1 MSRDAFRRPRPL
13 RGFLSAL
20 ALLYAAAAHATISG
34 TVLTSDGQPIEGCRV
49 SVVEGGLASTTG
61 PRGRFTL
68 PGVTPP
74 VRLQVAHPRFREQP
88 INVEPHGPH
97 ELEIRLE
104 PRQEVYE
111 EITVSATR
119 DASGTFQPVSVA
131 ASSIRPGRKAAPPTR
146 FVDVI
151 EGVPGV
157 AESGQGGHF
166 QTFSVRGL
174 GGQRVLNLFAGAP
187 IVTERRA
194 GVALSFADPL
204 ILGTVDVLRGPSS
217 SYYGSGAMGGVV
229 QAFPRRFEG
238 LQATGGYGTGS
249 DEAYQLVGWGNDS
262 WSVGVAHRQAE
273 DARTPDGERLFS
285 RFERF
290 SGTVERFWSLGEKTS
305 LELVL
310 LPAAARDIG
319 KPNAEFPE
327 RTTLYPEENHL
338 VASLTARKSGSYRVN
353 VWAHPNELV
362 TEATEGAER
371 SLVDD
376 EATDFGANAQ
386 WELALPW
393 KLSGRAGLDYFGR
406 RSVRAVE
413 ETFVDGVRVDT
424 ASTLDGDQDTLAAYG
439 AVRRPVGRA
448 TLEAGTRFTW
458 LTQGNAGFDSREDTA
473 WTGFAGATVPL
484 AGGFELAAN
493 AGTGFRFPTLSERF
507 FTGTTGRG
515 EVISNLD
522 LEPER
527 SVSADVGLRYYGTR
541 LFIAG
546 YLFRLRV
553 DDYIERITLEP
564 GVRTFVNRTQGTL
577 EGVELEGFFQTT
589 RRLRL
594 SWEGQYTDGESDQG
608 ETLADVAPH
617 RIAVQGNWEGER
629 WSLTARLQH
638 RFEKDDIGPG
648 EQPVAATEIL
658 SLTVGYELRPG
669 LHLSLSG
676 DNLLDETYLP
686 SADEQ
691 SVAAPERSVGLAL
704 HWSS

>member
-1 MSRDAFRRPRPL
+1 MSRPARRRSLCFLLPL
-13 RGFLSAL
+13 VAL
-20 ALLYAAAAHATISG
+20 GAVPARAAISG
-34 TVLTSDGQPIEGCRV
+34 IVLTSGGRPVEGCRV
-49 SVVEGGLASTTG
+49 SVVESGEATTTD
-61 PRGRFTL
+61 PRGRFDL
-68 PGVTPP
+68 PSVDPP
-74 VRLQVAHPRFREQP
+74 VRLQVAHPRFHELP
-88 INVEPHGPH
+88 VEVGPRGPR

-119 DASGTFQPVSVA
+119 DASGVFQPVSVA
-131 ASSIRPGRKAAPPTR
+131 ASSIRPGRKGAPPAR

-174 GGQRVLNLFAGAP
+174 GGQRVLSLFAGAP

-194 GVALSFADPL
+194 GAALSFADPL
-204 ILGTVDVLRGPSS
+204 ILGTIDVLRGPSS
-217 SYYGSGAMGGVV
+217 SYYGSGAMGGVI

-238 LQATGGYGTGS
+238 LQAGGGYTSGG
-249 DEAYQLVGWGNDS
+249 DEAYQLVGWGNES
-262 WSVGVAHRQAE
+262 WSVGLAHRQAN
-273 DARTPDGERLFS
+273 DARTPAGQRLFS

-290 SGTVERFWSLGEKTS
+290 SGSVERFWSLDGDTTV
-305 LELVL
+305 ELVL

-319 KPNAEFPE
+319 KPNAEFPQ
-327 RTTLYPEENHL
+327 RPTLYPEENHL
-338 VASLTARKSGSYRVN
+338 VASLTARKTGSYRVN

-362 TEATEGAER
+362 TEATEGAEH

-386 WELALPW
+386 WEIALPG

-413 ETFVDGVRVDT
+413 ETFVDGLRVDT
-424 ASTLDGDQDTLAAYG
+424 AATLDGDQDTLAAYG
-439 AVRRPVGRA
+439 ALRRTLGRA

-458 LTQGNAGFDSREDTA
+458 LAQSNAGLDDREDTA

-484 AGGFELAAN
+484 ASGFELAAN

-515 EVISNLD
+515 DVISNLD
-522 LEPER
+522 LQPER
-527 SVSADVGLRYYGTR
+527 SVSADLGLRYFGDR
-541 LFIAG
+541 LFVAG
-546 YLFRLRV
+546 YLFRDEI

-564 GVRTFVNRTQGTL
+564 GVRTFVNRGSGTL

-594 SWEGQYTDGESDQG
+594 SWEGQYTDGEADTG

-617 RIAVQGNWEGER
+617 RIAVQGDWEGER
-629 WSLTARLQH
+629 WSLAARLQH
-638 RFEKDDIGPG
+638 RFDKDEVGPG
-648 EQPVAATEIL
+648 EQPVDTAEIL
-658 SLTVGYELRPG
+658 SLTVGYDLRPG
-669 LHLSLSG
+669 LHLSLTG

-686 SADEQ
+686 SADEL
-691 SVAAPERSVGLAL
+691 SVPAPERSFSLAL
-704 HWSS
+704 HWNP

>member
-1 MSRDAFRRPRPL
+1 MTSGKAY
-13 RGFLSAL
+13 SAL
-20 ALLYAAAAHATISG
+20 RWIVSGVTFALAAPAYSTISG
-34 TVLTSDGQPIEGCRV
+34 TVLTAAGQPIEGCRV
-49 SVVEGGLASTTG
+49 AVVEGGPATTTG
-61 PRGRFTL
+61 AQGRFSL
-68 PGVTPP
+68 SGVTPP
-74 VRLQVAHPRFREQP
+74 VRLEVSHPRFRKQP
-88 INVEPHGPH
+88 VEVGAGAAQQ
-97 ELEIRLE
+97 LEIRLQ

-131 ASSIRPGRKAAPPTR
+131 ASSLRPGRKAAPPAR

-166 QTFSVRGL
+166 QTFSVRGVA
-174 GGQRVLNLFAGAP
+174 GQRVLNLFAGAP
-187 IVTERRA
+187 IFTERRA

-204 ILGTVDVLRGPSS
+204 ILGTIDVLRGPSS
-217 SYYGSGAMGGVV
+217 SYYGSGALGGVI

-238 LQATGGYGTGS
+238 LQATAGYATGG
-249 DEAYQLVGWGNDS
+249 DEAYQLVGWGDDS
-262 WSVGVAHRQAE
+262 WSVGLAHRKAR
-273 DARTPDGERLFS
+273 DATTPDGERIFS
-285 RFERF
+285 RFERY
-290 SGTVERFWSLGEKTS
+290 SASVERFWGLGEKTS

-319 KPNAEFPE
+319 KPNVDYPQ

-338 VASLTARKSGSYRVN
+338 VASLTARKSGSYRAN

-386 WELALPW
+386 WELSLPW
-393 KLSGRAGLDYFGR
+393 KLAGRAGLDYVGR

-439 AVRRPVGRA
+439 TVRRPLGRA

-458 LTQGNAGFDSREDTA
+458 LTQGNAGFDRREDTA
-473 WTGFAGATVPL
+473 WTGFAGATMPL
-484 AGGFELAAN
+484 GGGFELAAN

-522 LEPER
+522 LESER
-527 SVSADVGLRYYGTR
+527 SISADLGLRYYGSR
-541 LFIAG
+541 LFVAG
-546 YLFRLRV
+546 YLFRSRV

-577 EGVELEGFFQTT
+577 EGVELEGFFQAT
-589 RRLRL
+589 RGVRL
-594 SWEGQYTDGESDQG
+594 SWEGQYTDGESDRG

-617 RIAVQGNWEGER
+617 RIAVQGDWEGER
-629 WSLTARLQH
+629 WSLAARLQH
-638 RFEKDDIGPG
+638 RFDKDDVGPG
-648 EQPVAATEIL
+648 EQPVAAAEIL
-658 SLTVGYELRPG
+658 SLTVGYDLRPG

-691 SVAAPERSVGLAL
+691 SVPAPERSLGLAL
-704 HWSS
+704 HWSP

>member
-1 MSRDAFRRPRPL
+1 MA
-13 RGFLSAL
+13 
-20 ALLYAAAAHATISG
+20 
-34 TVLTSDGQPIEGCRV
+34 
-49 SVVEGGLASTTG
+49 VVEGGPATTTSAQ
-61 PRGRFTL
+61 GRFSFS
-68 PGVTPP
+68 GVTPP
-74 VRLQVAHPRFREQP
+74 VRLEVSHPRFRKQP
-88 INVEPHGPH
+88 VDVGVGAAQH
-97 ELEIRLE
+97 LEIRLE

-131 ASSIRPGRKAAPPTR
+131 ASSIRPGRKVAPPAR
-146 FVDVI
+146 LVDVI

-166 QTFSVRGL
+166 QTFSVRGVA
-174 GGQRVLNLFAGAP
+174 GQRVLNLFAGAP
-187 IVTERRA
+187 IFTERRA

-217 SYYGSGAMGGVV
+217 SYYGSGAMGGVI

-238 LQATGGYGTGS
+238 LQATTGYATGG
-249 DEAYQLVGWGNDS
+249 DEAYQLIGWGNDS
-262 WSVGVAHRQAE
+262 WSVGLAHRQAR
-273 DARTPDGERLFS
+273 DGTTPDGERRFS

-290 SGTVERFWSLGEKTS
+290 SGSVERFWSLGEDTT

-319 KPNAEFPE
+319 KPNVEYPE

-362 TEATEGAER
+362 TKVTEGAER

-393 KLSGRAGLDYFGR
+393 KLSGRAGLDYVGR

-439 AVRRPVGRA
+439 AVRRPLGRA
-448 TLEAGTRFTW
+448 TLEAGTRFSW
-458 LTQGNAGFDSREDTA
+458 LTQGNAGFDDREDTA

-493 AGTGFRFPTLSERF
+493 ASTGFRFPTLSERF

-527 SVSADVGLRYYGTR
+527 SVSADVGLRYYGSR
-541 LFIAG
+541 LFVAG
-546 YLFRLRV
+546 YLFRDEI

-564 GVRTFVNRTQGTL
+564 GVRTFVNRTAGTL
-577 EGVELEGFFQTT
+577 EGVELEGFFQAT
-589 RRLRL
+589 RSVRL
-594 SWEGQYTDGESDQG
+594 SWEGQYTDGESDRG
-608 ETLADVAPH
+608 EILADVAPH
-617 RIAVQGNWEGER
+617 RIAVQGDWEGER
-629 WSLTARLQH
+629 WSLAARLQH
-638 RFEKDDIGPG
+638 RFDKDDVGPG
-648 EQPVAATEIL
+648 EQPVAAAEIL
-658 SLTVGYELRPG
+658 SLTVGYDLRPG
-669 LHLSLSG
+669 LYLSLSG

-686 SADEQ
+686 SADDQ
-691 SVAAPERSVGLAL
+691 SIPAPERSLELAL
-704 HWSS
+704 HWSP